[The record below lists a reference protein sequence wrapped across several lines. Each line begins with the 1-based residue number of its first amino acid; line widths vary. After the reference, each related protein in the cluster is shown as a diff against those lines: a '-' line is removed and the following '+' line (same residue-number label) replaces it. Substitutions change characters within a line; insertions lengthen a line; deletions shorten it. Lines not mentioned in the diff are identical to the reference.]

1 MSRLES
7 TAMSSS
13 LKRLMVVLLIL
24 PVLLLVVTLA
34 YMYGMAALEGSPRG
48 FLRSLEWAAETLTT
62 TGYGADTTWSH
73 PAMVVFVVVAQFV
86 GAFLIFFIV
95 PIALVPFL
103 EARFEV
109 KLPRQVPKME
119 DHVIIFHYGP
129 PVATLLTE
137 LEKAGVPALVVEE
150 DAARARRLL
159 EEDHRVLAARQSE
172 GALEEAHLATA
183 RALIA
188 NGTDDQN
195 AALIVGARQAGFEG
209 EILAL
214 VEEPVHR
221 RPMMLAGASVVFT
234 PRHVLGAALA
244 ARASERI
251 SPTVAGIQQLGRKLR
266 TVEVRIERGSS
277 LVGQTLEEAGIG
289 RRTGATVLGQWIG
302 GRLQAP
308 PTGATVLEAHGILV
322 VAGSEESIQRAEQL
336 CEGARRLRG
345 SGPFVVGGFGEV
357 GAKVVELLG
366 DAGEEVRVVD
376 RLPRPGVDVVG
387 DVLDG
392 EVLEELEVA
401 DSRGVILALD
411 TDTATLF
418 ATVIVRD
425 LAPEVP
431 IITRVNEAENVEK
444 IHRAGADFALS
455 LSQVSGQILSRRLL
469 GQEAI
474 SFDSQ
479 LKLLRTSVDGL
490 AGKHPMEADIRG
502 RTGVSV
508 VAVERGEELIVELG
522 GEFEFRQD
530 DEVYVCGSSEA
541 IRRFREIF
549 GTAQ

>member
-1 MSRLES
+1 M
-7 TAMSSS
+7 
-13 LKRLMVVLLIL
+13 
-24 PVLLLVVTLA
+24 
-34 YMYGMAALEGSPRG
+34 
-48 FLRSLEWAAETLTT
+48 
-62 TGYGADTTWSH
+62 
-73 PAMVVFVVVAQFV
+73 
-86 GAFLIFFIV
+86 
-95 PIALVPFL
+95 
-103 EARFEV
+103 
-109 KLPRQVPKME
+109 
-119 DHVIIFHYGP
+119 
-129 PVATLLTE
+129 
-137 LEKAGVPALVVEE
+137 
-150 DAARARRLL
+150 
-159 EEDHRVLAARQSE
+159 LAARQSE
-172 GALEEAHLATA
+172 SALEEVHLASA

-209 EILAL
+209 EVLAL

-289 RRTGATVLGQWIG
+289 RRTGATVLGQWVG

-308 PTGATVLEAHGILV
+308 PTGDTVLEEHGILV
-322 VAGSEESIQRAEQL
+322 IAGSEESIGRAEEL

-345 SGPFVVGGFGEV
+345 SGPFVIGGFGEV
-357 GAKVVELLG
+357 GAKVVQLLR
-366 DAGEEVRVVD
+366 DAEEEVQVVD

-387 DVLDG
+387 DLLDAD
-392 EVLEELEVA
+392 VLEQLDVG

-431 IITRVNEAENVEK
+431 IIARVNEAENVEK

-490 AGKHPMEADIRG
+490 AGKRAAEADIRR

-508 VAVERGEELIVELG
+508 VAVERGEDLIVELG
-522 GEFEFRQD
+522 ADFEFESGD
-530 DEVYVCGSSEA
+530 DLYVCGSSEA
-541 IRRFREIF
+541 IQRFREVF
-549 GTAQ
+549 GDAA

>member
-1 MSRLES
+1 
-7 TAMSSS
+7 MSSS
-13 LKRLMVVLLIL
+13 LKRLLVVLLVL
-24 PVLLLVVTLA
+24 PLLLLATTLL
-34 YMYGMAALEGSPRG
+34 YMYGMAGLEDSPRG

-62 TGYGADTTWSH
+62 TGYGADSTWSH
-73 PAMVVFVVVAQFV
+73 PVMVVFVIAVQFI
-86 GAFLIFFIV
+86 GALLIFFIV

-103 EARFEV
+103 ENRFEV
-109 KLPRQVPKME
+109 KLPRQVAKLE

-129 PVATLLTE
+129 PVATLLPE

-150 DAARARRLL
+150 DEARARRLL
-159 EEDHRVLAARQSE
+159 EEEHRVLAMRQSE
-172 GALEEAHLATA
+172 GALEAAHLSSA

-209 EILAL
+209 EVLAL

-277 LVGQTLEEAGIG
+277 LVGQTLEESGMG

-308 PTGATVLEAHGILV
+308 PTGDTVLEEHGILV
-322 VAGSEESIQRAEQL
+322 IAGSEESVSRVEQL

-345 SGPFVVGGFGEV
+345 AGPFVVGGFGEV
-357 GAKVVELLG
+357 GSKVVQLLR
-366 DAGEEVRVVD
+366 DAGEEVRVID

-387 DVLDG
+387 DVLDV
-392 EVLEELEVA
+392 EVLEELEVGE
-401 DSRGVILALD
+401 SRGVILALD

-425 LAPEVP
+425 LTPDVP
-431 IITRVNEAENVEK
+431 IIARVNEAENVEK

-490 AGKHPMEADIRG
+490 AGKRAADLDIRG

-508 VAVERGEELIVELG
+508 VAVERGDDLVVDLG
-522 GEFEFRQD
+522 GDFEFRQGD
-530 DEVYVCGSSEA
+530 DVYVCGSSEA
-541 IRRFREIF
+541 IRRFREVF
-549 GTAQ
+549 GGQE